1 MTAYVEKIASAWAEN
16 DINTMEAAQDEIQK
30 CNATKDYVL
39 NISKKFNMNY
49 HPTAK
54 QAAFIEQWKN
64 LGFSLELVHFA
75 YERTLEQIN
84 KLSFGYIN
92 KILLSWRDS
101 GFMTVQDVKN
111 AENDFKK
118 KKKTSSSKKAEIDS
132 DMEEYESIINQF
144 LY

>member
-1 MTAYVEKIASAWAEN
+1 
-16 DINTMEAAQDEIQK
+16 
-30 CNATKDYVL
+30 
-39 NISKKFNMNY
+39 MNY
-49 HPTAK
+49 NPTAK

-64 LGFSLELVHFA
+64 LGFSIELVHFA

-84 KLSFGYIN
+84 KLNFGYIN

-111 AENDFKK
+111 AESDFRKNKK
-118 KKKTSSSKKAEIDS
+118 GTPSKKDVKDADV
-132 DMEEYESIINQF
+132 EEYESIINQF